1 MDQDRIKDQSD
12 RSRTDSEPAEGS
24 REDVRGSG
32 SSSERNLGGGSG
44 LQSGTNKGA
53 EISNRDR
60 NREDSDRDTLLDDES
75 DSER

>member
-1 MDQDRIKDQSD
+1 MDQDRMKNQSD

-24 REDVRGSG
+24 REDLRGSG
-32 SSSERNLGGGSG
+32 SSSERGLGGSG

-60 NREDSDRDTLLDDES
+60 NREDSDRNILVDDES